1 MVAEYVVILWLH
13 NHAIIPAEMGIIVYC
28 IVVDAE
34 VVCIRTETIVV
45 YKRYRGKNQGKNK
58 K

>member
-1 MVAEYVVILWLH
+1 MIAKHVGILWLH
-13 NHAIIPAEMGIIVYC
+13 NHTIVPAEMGIIVYG

-34 VVCIRTETIVV
+34 VVCIRTETIVI